1 MLHMEKWLLNI
12 MDSLLN
18 EFICLHNTFMIAI
31 SIDNWCDAIDDDI
44 SMDCRHNITNNVHY
58 IILKKLGK
66 EKL

>member
-1 MLHMEKWLLNI
+1 
-12 MDSLLN
+12 
-18 EFICLHNTFMIAI
+18 MIAK

-44 SMDCRHNITNNVHY
+44 SMDCRHNIANNVHY